1 MRCWA
6 YFGAYNSRT
15 QPLIPALTL
24 ASERDQPVGLATD
37 EFRVWYIEL
46 DDDKAEDVTAS
57 VDYLAVEGLRLGYP
71 RSSAITGTSFALREL
86 RIQSKGHPIRVF
98 YAFDPVRNAVLII
111 GGDKTGDNRFYERLV
126 PLAKRIWKEYLD
138 ETAQVE

>member
-1 MRCWA
+1 MVD
-6 YFGAYNSRT
+6 
-15 QPLIPALTL
+15 I
-24 ASERDQPVGLATD
+24 VATD

-46 DDDKAEDVTAS
+46 DDDTAEDVTAS

-71 RSSAITGTSFALREL
+71 RSSAIAGTSVALREL

-98 YAFDPVRNAVLII
+98 YAFDPVRNTVLII

-126 PLAKRIWKEYLD
+126 PLAERIWKEYLD